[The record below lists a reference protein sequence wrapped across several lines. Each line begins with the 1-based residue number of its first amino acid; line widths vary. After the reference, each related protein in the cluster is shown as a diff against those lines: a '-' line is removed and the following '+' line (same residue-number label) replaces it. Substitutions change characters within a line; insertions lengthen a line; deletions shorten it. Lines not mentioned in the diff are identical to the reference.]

1 MKQYHIACEPGDIGK
16 YVILTGDPGR
26 VEKVASYLENPVFVA
41 ENREFVSW
49 NGYLAGEKVTV
60 LSTGIGGPSAAIAVE
75 EAVKCGAHT
84 FIRVGTSGGMA
95 LDVKGGDV
103 VVASAAVR
111 QEGTTLHYAPPEYPA
126 VADFSVTEAL
136 VAAAREG
143 DRDFHVGVVQS
154 KDSFY
159 GQHEPEKSPVAG
171 ELLSKWDAYMKLGVL
186 CSEMECAAIFTVAAS
201 LGVRAGA
208 ALGVLWN
215 KDRRKRGLRDED
227 HLETAPALELVV
239 NALEKLIISE
249 K

>member
-49 NGYLAGEKVTV
+49 NGYLAGEKATV

-143 DRDFHVGVVQS
+143 NRDFHVGVVQS

>member
-49 NGYLAGEKVTV
+49 NGYLEGEKATV

-143 DRDFHVGVVQS
+143 NRDFHVGVVQS

>member
-49 NGYLAGEKVTV
+49 NGYLAGEKATV

-215 KDRRKRGLRDED
+215 KDRRKRGLPDED